1 MRYLLLFVLL
11 VATIISAGCLSGSN
25 EKNNIPAKT
34 QTPLPTTVT
43 EKQAM
48 FEKIL
53 AEEPVIPSDV
63 VYKKAGIAVNRIA
76 FDKLSGFFLATD
88 QTATYDNLF
97 SDILVCGPG
106 LWRNIKDDAEM
117 KGITQGVTQ
126 IRIPNQEGVQTLEGK
141 LFQRKE
147 EVASFQRAFVR
158 QYKFDSQ
165 TVIRRPT
172 ARELRIYWA
181 MIPYDIEEPIFI
193 VESKEATILVDFVG
207 KGDARIGWID
217 DYRHIQ

>member
-1 MRYLLLFVLL
+1 M
-11 VATIISAGCLSGSN
+11 SGSN
-25 EKNNIPAKT
+25 EKNNIPTKT
-34 QTPLPTTVT
+34 QTPIPTTVT
-43 EKQAM
+43 DKQAM
-48 FEKIL
+48 IEKLL

-63 VYKKAGIAVNRIA
+63 VYKKAGSEVNRKA
-76 FDKLSGFFLATD
+76 FDKLRGFFLATD
-88 QTATYDNLF
+88 KTATRDNLF
-97 SDILVCGPG
+97 SDTLICGPG

-117 KGITQGVTQ
+117 RLITTGVTQ
-126 IRIPNQEGVQTLEGK
+126 LRIPTQEGVQTLEGK
-141 LFQRKE
+141 LFHRKE
-147 EVASFQRAFVR
+147 EVESFQRVFVR

-207 KGDARIGWID
+207 NEDARIIWID